1 MSLARK
7 MKRKD
12 VISQSEKKRLIAQG
26 QLRGVQKMTAETEA
40 RLSKAYDMG
49 VEDGFEQASMK
60 AQIYMIIFG
69 IAVLHD
75 EFGFGKDRAK
85 RFAEKLQGL
94 TKAVNAGEVKTT
106 EIVEAL
112 AKENHMDFLMKSE
125 VDDGDG
131 NTHTIDWS
139 ELIAEE
145 KRRMARET
153 VSA

>member
-7 MKRKD
+7 LKRKD
-12 VISQSEKKRLIAQG
+12 VISQSERKRLIAQG
-26 QLRGVQKMTAETEA
+26 QLRGVQTMTRETEA

-75 EFGFGKDRAK
+75 EFGFGKKRAK
-85 RFAEKLQGL
+85 RFAAKLQEL
-94 TKAVNAGEVKTT
+94 TKVVNAGEVKTT

-112 AKENHMDFLMKSE
+112 AKENHMKFLLESQ
-125 VDDGDG
+125 VDDGYG
-131 NTHTIDWS
+131 NTHTVDWR
-139 ELIAEE
+139 ELIERDKASQG
-145 KRRMARET
+145 A
-153 VSA
+153 SA

>member
-7 MKRKD
+7 LKRKD
-12 VISQSEKKRLIAQG
+12 VISKSEQQRLIAQG
-26 QLRGVQKMTAETEA
+26 QLRGVQTMTRETEA

-85 RFAEKLQGL
+85 RFAEKLQEL

-112 AKENHMDFLMKSE
+112 AKENHMDFLMESQ

-131 NTHTIDWS
+131 NTHVIDWQ
-139 ELIAEE
+139 ELIDAERD
-145 KRRMARET
+145 KRNGEA
-153 VSA
+153 

>member
-7 MKRKD
+7 LKRKD
-12 VISQSEKKRLIAQG
+12 VIPQATARKLYAQG
-26 QLRGVQKMTAETEA
+26 QLKGVQTMTRETEE
-40 RLSKAYDMG
+40 RLSKAYDRG
-49 VEDGFEQASMK
+49 KEAGFEEASMK

-85 RFAEKLQGL
+85 RFAEKLQEL
-94 TKAVNAGEVKTT
+94 TRAVNAGEVKTT

-112 AKENHMDFLMKSE
+112 AKENGMAFLMKSE

-131 NTHTIDWS
+131 NTHVVDWQ
-139 ELIAEE
+139 ELIDAQKE
-145 KRRMARET
+145 A
-153 VSA
+153 VSC